1 MEEHSAVV
9 SGSATRQMERNAT
22 ESVMVVVIQ
31 SKEVE
36 LFFCIPLRN
45 SEIFCVIVET
55 DIIALVLT
63 RNRVIP
69 SKGQPA
75 TSSVK

>member
-36 LFFCIPLRN
+36 LFFSHSFKELGNLVCNCGEKHNCI
-45 SEIFCVIVET
+45 
-55 DIIALVLT
+55 
-63 RNRVIP
+63 
-69 SKGQPA
+69 
-75 TSSVK
+75 SSDQE